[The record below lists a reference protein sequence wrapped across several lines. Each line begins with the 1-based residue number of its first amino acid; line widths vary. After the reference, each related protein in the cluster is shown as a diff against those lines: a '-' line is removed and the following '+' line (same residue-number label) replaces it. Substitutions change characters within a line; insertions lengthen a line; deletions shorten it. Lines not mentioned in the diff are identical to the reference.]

1 VSRTQVLCALDEIE
15 DGGAKGFSVEDGEGE
30 RLEIFVIREGRAL
43 YAYENACP
51 HIGTPLDW
59 TPDRFLDAAGENI
72 LCATHGALF
81 RIEDGYCTAGPCAGD
96 RLSAFEVIL
105 DAEERVVF
113 TGRKKRA
120 A

>member
-1 VSRTQVLCALDEIE
+1 MTEGRVLCRLEEIE
-15 DGGAKGFSVEDGEGE
+15 EGGAKGFVLEGEEGE

-43 YAYENACP
+43 YAYENSCP

-59 TPDRFLDAAGENI
+59 TPDQFLDAAGENI

-96 RLSAFEVIL
+96 RLQSYEVVL
-105 DAEERVVF
+105 DGEERVVF
-113 TGRKKRA
+113 TGRKKA
-120 A
+120 AA